1 MTVVSKTP
9 TLMESIRQDVKG
21 TDGTA
26 MRIAASAAMS
36 ATMSAGKQMAIG
48 GIMTGGRII
57 GITVGR
63 TTTTSVAKVR
73 LFLLRQSQFQMYCR
87 KSLRKK
93 FAMRTMN
100 LLMCVPLSNQR
111 RSPYRTRPCSTRT
124 K

>member
-9 TLMESIRQDVKG
+9 TLMESIRQGVKEI
-21 TDGTA
+21 DGTA

-36 ATMSAGKQMAIG
+36 AEKQMAIG

-63 TTTTSVAKVR
+63 TTTTSVAKLR
-73 LFLLRQSQFQMYCR
+73 LLLLRQSQFQMYCR

-93 FAMRTMN
+93 FVMRTMK
-100 LLMCVPLSNQR
+100 LLICVPLSNQ
-111 RSPYRTRPCSTRT
+111 
-124 K
+124 